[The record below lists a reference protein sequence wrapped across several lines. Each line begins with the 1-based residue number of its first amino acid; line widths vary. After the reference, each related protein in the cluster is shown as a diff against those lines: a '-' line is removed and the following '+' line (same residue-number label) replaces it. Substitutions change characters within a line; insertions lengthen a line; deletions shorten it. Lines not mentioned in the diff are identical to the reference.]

1 QARHRKR
8 RKVSDKAAEEIHDTE
23 YNNEAVNSTQAVVLA
38 RIKPL
43 PKSTYHV
50 FVDNLFSSP
59 PLFRN
64 LRKQGY
70 GATGTART
78 NSGISEELVRDK
90 NDDGKVKRMY
100 EFNKV

>member
-1 QARHRKR
+1 
-8 RKVSDKAAEEIHDTE
+8 
-23 YNNEAVNSTQAVVLA
+23 VNSTQAVVVGLT
-38 RIKPL
+38 KTL
-43 PKSTYHV
+43 PKSTYHI

-78 NSGISEELVRDK
+78 NSGISEELVNDK
-90 NDDGKVKRMY
+90 NDDGRVKKMY
-100 EFNKV
+100 EFNAVKAMPTLDNQVLASDAFG